1 MNGGYV
7 MLDFSGKTTGTDAIF
22 ASEIT
27 KAIATK
33 KLVIAHN
40 LNGQSPVVLTA
51 DSNGVLTGGG
61 VTVSVSGTTVTIATP
76 GAGSVSDIKIISG
89 TTTGTVSANSVIKSS
104 ISLNIPTGY
113 SIVGVASLNITTAV
127 SAPSLTIRGWKMT
140 SGSNGIE
147 VSIGNPTESPVS
159 NVSVAVSVMIGKV
172 VAEQSSK
179 SDDNDSDGEIPIET
193 PVEKKTNKK
202 GSAK

>member
-33 KLVIAHN
+33 KMIIAHN

-51 DSNGVLTGGG
+51 DANGVLAGGG
-61 VTVSVSGTTVTIATP
+61 VTVSVSGTTVTISTP
-76 GAGSVSDIKIISG
+76 GAGTVSDIKIISG
-89 TTTGTVSANSVIKSS
+89 TKTGTVSANSVIRS
-104 ISLNIPTGY
+104 IVSLDIPTGY
-113 SIVGVASLNITTAV
+113 SIVGITSLAITSTP
-127 SAPSLTIRGWKMT
+127 STPSLTIRGWKMT
-140 SGSNGIE
+140 SGNDGIE
-147 VSIGNPTESPVS
+147 VSIGNPTDNSVTPVTTT
-159 NVSVAVSVMIGKV
+159 VSVMIGKV

-179 SDDNDSDGEIPIET
+179 SDDNVSDGEIPIEI
-193 PVEKKTNKK
+193 PIEKKTSKK
-202 GSAK
+202 GSVE